1 MEEILALQRQLQEVQ
16 ETQTANKLSERVV
29 VDLV

>member
-16 ETQTANKLSERVV
+16 ETKTSNKLSERVV